1 MSNRINILDDLTIN
15 KIAAGEVVERPSSV
29 VKELVENC
37 IDANSTKV
45 IIDIVDG
52 GKKSIRIT
60 DNGYGILSSEVDKSF
75 LRHATSKIK
84 KIDDL
89 YDLYSLGFRGEALA
103 SISAIS
109 KLEMITKSKE
119 EAVGTKVIVE
129 GGKII
134 SKEPVGTNNGTT
146 MIIRDIF
153 FNTPV
158 RQKFLKSTHA
168 ETINISDLINKLAI
182 GNPNVQFKYINNR
195 KQMLNTP
202 GDGKLINVIRSIYGK
217 DITENLIDVD
227 FECEYFK
234 MSGYIGNNNAYRSNK
249 NLQHTYINKRFVKS
263 KVILDAIAEAY
274 KSIIPIGKHAVCF
287 LNIKINP
294 SKIDV
299 NIHPTKLEV
308 KFEDE
313 KDLYIE
319 LRDYLR
325 RRLLSSNLLGKYE
338 IYEKTSNP
346 TIKSIQNIDK
356 VKESEA
362 PIEVIDIS
370 KDLNINS
377 FKSVN
382 EILNEN
388 KEDNKSNIS
397 INNDKN
403 EHISINDNY
412 NLINEIDNSL
422 KENNNITK
430 SLERS
435 IINKDKIELPTKNI
449 TISKLDNKNEF
460 IIDGNIDISKSFSM
474 EDLESL
480 DKIEET
486 DYIDTIFEDKND
498 EPIESFQ
505 EGFFVEDDNKFS
517 LSGYNVVGTIFN
529 TYIVLQKGNSMYL
542 LDQHVAHERVLYE
555 KYMEKF
561 YNHDISM
568 QMLLDP
574 IILELSSVDMLQVE
588 KNLDLFMKFGFE
600 IEIFGNNHIMI
611 RCVPTTFGV
620 PESEKFILQIIDNI
634 DEIKNNYELKGEK
647 FASMACKAA
656 IKANDKI
663 HNIEIDSLINQLSL
677 CTNPFTCPHGRPIIV
692 EITKKEIEK
701 MFKRIM

>member
-1 MSNRINILDDLTIN
+1 MNNKINILDDLTIN

-37 IDANSTKV
+37 IDANSSKI

-60 DNGYGILSSEVDKSF
+60 DNGSGILSSEVEKSF

-109 KLEMITKSKE
+109 RLEMITKSKDE
-119 EAVGTKVIVE
+119 VVGTKVLVE

-146 MIIRDIF
+146 IIIKDIF

-182 GNPNVQFKYINNR
+182 GNPGIQFKYINNT

-217 DITENLIDVD
+217 DITENLIDVN
-227 FECEYFK
+227 FECKYFR

-263 KVILDAIAEAY
+263 KVILDAIAESY
-274 KSIIPIGKHAVCF
+274 KSIIPIGKHPVCF
-287 LNIKINP
+287 LNISINP

-325 RRLLSSNLLGKYE
+325 RRLLSSNLIGKYDT
-338 IYEKTSNP
+338 YDKTSNQ
-346 TIKSIQNIDK
+346 TINSTDYIDK
-356 VKESEA
+356 VKDNTK
-362 PIEVIDIS
+362 PIDVVEINSDMKID
-370 KDLNINS
+370 S
-377 FKSVN
+377 FKSMDDV
-382 EILNEN
+382 LN
-388 KEDNKSNIS
+388 NIS
-397 INNDKN
+397 YD
-403 EHISINDNY
+403 
-412 NLINEIDNSL
+412 
-422 KENNNITK
+422 NNITK
-430 SLERS
+430 SIEKSITANQAFLINEDNTDYTRS
-435 IINKDKIELPTKNI
+435 LNKDNVIISKVNNKDEFKIE
-449 TISKLDNKNEF
+449 
-460 IIDGNIDISKSFSM
+460 GNLDISKTFSI
-474 EDLESL
+474 EDLEKL
-480 DKIEET
+480 DKEESDLVNNT
-486 DYIDTIFEDKND
+486 YESNKHENIDTIQETFFESK
-498 EPIESFQ
+498 
-505 EGFFVEDDNKFS
+505 DNKFS
-517 LSGYNVVGTIFN
+517 LEGYNVVGTIFN
-529 TYIVLQKGNSMYL
+529 TYIVLQKNDSMYL

-555 KYMEKF
+555 RYMDKF
-561 YNHDISM
+561 YNHDINM

-574 IILELSSVDMLQVE
+574 IILELSNVDMLQVE
-588 KNLDLFMKFGFE
+588 KNIDLFMKFGFE

-611 RCVPTTFGV
+611 RCVPTIFGA

-634 DEIKNNYELKGEK
+634 DDIKNNYELKGEK

-663 HNIEIDSLINQLSL
+663 HSLEIDSLINQLSM
-677 CTNPFTCPHGRPIIV
+677 CKNPFTCPHGRPIIV